1 MTLVIK
7 KIDEKKLREFK
18 AEAIRRGLTLSEA
31 IEQAIDLW
39 LNKVNDKD
47 EEERRM
53 NNEAF
58 QKMKDEILSK
68 YHDKYV
74 VIAKGQLIGVFD
86 NAQEVAEELRKL
98 NVRQAIVFNPS
109 KDSNKR
115 EGEWLGGSLSSA
127 LARKANNRAGTI

>member
-7 KIDEKKLREFK
+7 KIDERKLREFK

-39 LNKVNDKD
+39 LNKVNDED
-47 EEERRM
+47 EEERRA
-53 NNEAF
+53 NNEVF

-68 YHDKYV
+68 YQDKYI
-74 VIAKGQLIGVFD
+74 VIAKGKFIGAF
-86 NAQEVAEELRKL
+86 NSIQEVAETLKKL

-109 KDSNKR
+109 KDAIKR

-127 LARKANNRAGTI
+127 SMEKDQQ